1 MLSVAK
7 IQSHQEDVL
16 EGRKFGRQEGK
27 LRNVARQL
35 GSYAAKSDNS
45 EVLQFPQPDTVIS
58 PYRPVALSPLSFGE
72 NFQSAKNSDSN
83 PISQK
88 GEKAL
93 LVKGTFIAGLG
104 LGARL
109 LFELMD
115 DGFVVD
121 ELGKK
126 AEKINNKTNSNLS
139 PMKKAISGVGIWAG
153 LIMMFIGGF
162 ALLYTLFKA
171 PKINYDGKVNAF
183 TKGKDMDVY
192 IKGNEAEREILTQMN
207 DKAQNA
213 DEKEK
218 AKLKEQYLNM
228 QMAKNKVPDFVKLK

>member
-1 MLSVAK
+1 MK
-7 IQSHQEDVL
+7 ICPVNNNL
-16 EGRKFGRQEGK
+16 YTF
-27 LRNVARQL
+27 
-35 GSYAAKSDNS
+35 KSS
-45 EVLQFPQPDTVIS
+45 EKDT
-58 PYRPVALSPLSFGE
+58 
-72 NFQSAKNSDSN
+72 N

-121 ELGKK
+121 TLGKK

-139 PMKKAISGVGIWAG
+139 PMKKAISGAGIWAG

-162 ALLYTLFKA
+162 AMLYTLFNA
-171 PKINYDGKVNAF
+171 PKIKYNSKVNAF

-207 DKAQNA
+207 DKAKNA
-213 DEKEK
+213 DENEK
-218 AKLKEQYLNM
+218 SKLKEQYIQM
-228 QMAKNKVPDFVKLK
+228 QMAKNRVPDFVKLKH

>member
-1 MLSVAK
+1 MHSVN
-7 IQSHQEDVL
+7 S
-16 EGRKFGRQEGK
+16 GK
-27 LRNVARQL
+27 LKVES
-35 GSYAAKSDNS
+35 GKSNKFSTFNFQPYKHNS
-45 EVLQFPQPDTVIS
+45 INKPL
-58 PYRPVALSPLSFGE
+58 LSMSFG
-72 NFQSAKNSDSN
+72 NKSQADQN
-83 PISQK
+83 PISQN

-162 ALLYTLFKA
+162 AMLYTLFNT
-171 PKINYDGKVNAF
+171 PKIKYNSKVNAF

-192 IKGNEAEREILTQMN
+192 IKGNEAEKEILTQMN
-207 DKAQNA
+207 DRAENA
-213 DEKEK
+213 DDEEK
-218 AKLKEQYLNM
+218 AKLKEQYLKM
-228 QMAKNKVPDFVKLK
+228 QMAKNRVPDFVKLKH